1 MDYIKIRF
9 GGGFGQ
15 LQSEL
20 EETLN
25 NLYRTAS
32 PVFSGS
38 SQGFRPATDVFE
50 TPDEIVVMAE
60 MAGVNKDELSIEL
73 DSRAVKIS
81 GRRKEIRRG
90 AQARFHLA
98 EIPYGYFERTLFFP
112 RPVDPEKVT
121 ATYAEGML
129 EIRVAKAKTLSPQR
143 VQIQD

>member
-25 NLYRTAS
+25 SLYRTAS

-50 TPDEIVVMAE
+50 TPDEIVVVAE
-60 MAGVNKDELSIEL
+60 MAGVNKDELIIEL

-81 GRRKEIRRG
+81 GRRREVKRDE
-90 AQARFHLA
+90 QARFHLA

-121 ATYAEGML
+121 ASYSEGML
-129 EIRVAKAKTLSPQR
+129 QIRVGKAKMANPQR
-143 VQIQD
+143 VQISD